1 MILRAKEALDR
12 GEFLSE
18 FIPVPEDL
26 KIVAGSV
33 GDPDEQKELERKTAE
48 NREKY
53 GYGNWYDFCVGAWGT
68 KWDVGGDGQT
78 DIHPDG
84 KILHTTFDSAWS
96 PPIGAYQRLEELGFG
111 VNAMY
116 FEGGMAYAGAYG
128 DGNDEG
134 WLHYES
140 NQTGSTLQWLRHL
153 DTQNQRWYLVWRGGS
168 CQRPCG
174 LLRHA
179 TLYDRDEWSRLFYTR
194 SLGPEEGR
202 ARSAGMGMGC
212 GWQCVLPRFGP
223 G

>member
-1 MILRAKEALDR
+1 MPNWCNNTLTLTHEDPAMILRAKEALDR

-84 KILHTTFDSAWS
+84 KMLHTTFDSAWS
-96 PPIGAYQRLEELGFG
+96 PPIGAYERLEELGFG

-128 DGNDEG
+128 DGNDEEINLEG
-134 WLHYES
+134 MSADDVENHYPEIDEAFGISES
-140 NQTGSTLQWLRHL
+140 MREYEAENEEELTAWIKDGAEQKKL
-153 DTQNQRWYLVWRGGS
+153 LV
-168 CQRPCG
+168 
-174 LLRHA
+174 A
-179 TLYDRDEWSRLFYTR
+179 E
-194 SLGPEEGR
+194 
-202 ARSAGMGMGC
+202 
-212 GWQCVLPRFGP
+212 
-223 G
+223 